1 MEQADKMSAAGTGV
15 IGESSDLCIIIHQH
29 HPSSYYDLD
38 AFTSTCAA
46 VSIDV
51 MSPSIQPSI
60 YPLTYFPLSIH
71 PSIHPSGLYFACD
84 RVSQESSTVSR
95 QWLQRLV
102 RGLETALDLST
113 LVCLQV
119 KSHQTI
125 KDNDRV
131 FLEVGWMHAH

>member
-1 MEQADKMSAAGTGV
+1 M
-15 IGESSDLCIIIHQH
+15 H

-38 AFTSTCAA
+38 AFPSTCAA

-51 MSPSIQPSI
+51 MSPSIHPSI
-60 YPLTYFPLSIH
+60 NPLTYFPLSIH
-71 PSIHPSGLYFACD
+71 PSIPSSGLYFACD
-84 RVSQESSTVSR
+84 RVSQESSAANR

-125 KDNDRV
+125 KDNDDRV

>member
-1 MEQADKMSAAGTGV
+1 M
-15 IGESSDLCIIIHQH
+15 DLFPTL
-29 HPSSYYDLD
+29 HP
-38 AFTSTCAA
+38 
-46 VSIDV
+46 
-51 MSPSIQPSI
+51 
-60 YPLTYFPLSIH
+60 SIH
-71 PSIHPSGLYFACD
+71 PSIYPSGLYFACD
-84 RVSQESSTVSR
+84 RVSQESSTASR

-131 FLEVGWMHAH
+131 FLEVG